1 MAETRQIGAT
11 GVVRARWIARPS
23 RIRHEGYFAGGVR
36 CGSGVAGQG
45 GAAERAGGRGRG
57 SSAGE
62 PRGGAGQCR
71 RHGAWWRGSG
81 GGLAARGCD
90 RLHDCDLGD
99 LVEHC
104 VPRLHWCFSGVTIKL
119 QQFCDCRIQQGYMT
133 DVGDHFTP
141 GLHCEYCDCR
151 IQWGVS
157 GEDKRATQKSRH
169 ETR

>member
-1 MAETRQIGAT
+1 MQPG
-11 GVVRARWIARPS
+11 
-23 RIRHEGYFAGGVR
+23 
-36 CGSGVAGQG
+36 
-45 GAAERAGGRGRG
+45 
-57 SSAGE
+57 
-62 PRGGAGQCR
+62 
-71 RHGAWWRGSG
+71 
-81 GGLAARGCD
+81 

-141 GLHCEYCDCR
+141 GLHC
-151 IQWGVS
+151 VS